1 MRKYEIE
8 KIDCS
13 IVESIKKLTNEKR
26 NVNEDMIVKRGLL
39 GKMVILNFDSYD
51 KFCTFFE
58 NVSDNCREV
67 VKKHNCK
74 RVLFLVMVESM
85 SENILEQQQK
95 ILMFDKEFN
104 LESVSYE
111 VLFIDRNT
119 NIGYFGGMNE
129 KGKTFMYKDTLKML
143 VDNSLKK

>member
-1 MRKYEIE
+1 MQKYEIE
-8 KIDCS
+8 KVNCSS
-13 IVESIKKLTNEKR
+13 IVEKLNKEKQTYKDE
-26 NVNEDMIVKRGLL
+26 VVVKRGLL
-39 GKMVILNFDSYD
+39 GKIVILQFDSYE
-51 KFCTFFE
+51 KFCCFFE
-58 NVSDNCREV
+58 DVSNNCREV

-85 SENILEQQQK
+85 SENILKQQQK